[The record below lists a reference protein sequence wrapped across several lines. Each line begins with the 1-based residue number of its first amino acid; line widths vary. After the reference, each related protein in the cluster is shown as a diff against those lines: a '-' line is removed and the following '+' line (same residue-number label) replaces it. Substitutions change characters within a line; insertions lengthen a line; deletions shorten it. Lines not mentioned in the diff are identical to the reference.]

1 MGHTSCA
8 ILHAMAVLRLAAAAI
23 LSLIIGVD
31 GKTDKARTL
40 IMKGRI
46 PRESSDSGTPKDIKI
61 RSLHSKHYSVFQ
73 LSSYFNFFTLSSFL
87 AKGRLSLSTKIL

>member
-1 MGHTSCA
+1 
-8 ILHAMAVLRLAAAAI
+8 MAVLLLAAAAI

-61 RSLHSKHYSVFQ
+61 RSLHSKHYILGISGFIITPTF
-73 LSSYFNFFTLSSFL
+73 LHCLGLLFSLRGRRHYYIYFDFKLVSEQ
-87 AKGRLSLSTKIL
+87 